1 MKAIVFVGPT
11 LSPLDVSE
19 AIDAVSL
26 PPVSQGDVY
35 RASLRWPAAIGIIDG
50 YFECVPSVWHKEI
63 LWAMSQGIHVFG
75 SASMGA
81 LRAAELAS
89 FGMVGVGAIFEA
101 YRDGV
106 LEDDD
111 EVAVAHGP
119 AENAYRTGSD
129 AMVNIRS
136 TLVRAQ
142 AEGILDAAVANLLRQ
157 IAKELF
163 YPERSYAH
171 ILELAAARE
180 APVSQLD
187 AFRQWLPHGAVNQK
201 REDALLMLR
210 SMRDFLETNPEP
222 KRVGW
227 TLEETD
233 FWNMLKRC
241 SGEIQLDPHGSP
253 DTMVLEELRRD
264 PDAAARASAAAL
276 GWWLAAEHAQ
286 REGHGVDAAALLDHS
301 AEFCRGHGLADSAD
315 VAAWLEEN
323 HCGQDRIE
331 HILASRALARR
342 AQALAP
348 SGLEACLLDYLRST
362 GDYTDLLA
370 RNRTS
375 KTVPPTPRPRPAK
388 HPSDPQNRG

>member
-11 LSPLDVSE
+11 LSPHHVSE
-19 AIDAVSL
+19 VMDAVCL
-26 PPVSQGDVY
+26 PPVAQGDVY
-35 RASLRWPAAIGIIDG
+35 RASLGWPSAIGIIDG

-89 FGMVGVGAIFEA
+89 FGMAGVGAIFEA

-119 AENAYRTGSD
+119 AEDGYRSGSD

-142 AEGILDAAVANLLRQ
+142 AEGILDTAVANLLRQ

-171 ILELAAARE
+171 ILALAAARE
-180 APVSQLD
+180 APLSQLD
-187 AFRQWLPHGAVNQK
+187 AFRRWLPQGAVNQK

-210 SMRDFLETNPEP
+210 TMRDFLETNPEP
-222 KRVGW
+222 KQVSW
-227 TLEETD
+227 TLEDTD
-233 FWNMLKRC
+233 HWDLLKRR
-241 SGEIQLDPHGSP
+241 SGEIQLDPQGGP

-264 PDAAARASAAAL
+264 PEALARASAAAL
-276 GWWLAAEHAQ
+276 GWWLAAEFAR
-286 REGHGVDAAALLDHS
+286 RERQGVDAATLLHHS
-301 AEFCRGHGLADSAD
+301 AEFCRAHGLPDAAA
-315 VAAWLEEN
+315 VHAWLEQN
-323 HCGQDRIE
+323 CCGQERLERIVASQA
-331 HILASRALARR
+331 LASR

-348 SGLEACLLDYLRST
+348 SSMETCLLDYLRWT

-370 RNRTS
+370 RSRTQ
-375 KTVPPTPRPRPAK
+375 TAL
-388 HPSDPQNRG
+388 